1 MRYNMKDRITHPYPE
16 DGRLWRALEDLKA
29 KYDRMADMHTPTTD
43 QRESR
48 NIVPAKVYFGN
59 GNWGFIDYKEM
70 YYIREKKQYGFNAPM
85 KARILKF
92 RESMR
97 QQGVPMLIVSR
108 TYTIEEMKVMC
119 KRWLIENGGK

>member
-1 MRYNMKDRITHPYPE
+1 MKDRILRPLPE
-16 DGRLWRALEDLKA
+16 DGRLWRALDDLKA
-29 KYDRMADMHTPTTD
+29 KYDRMAEMHEPVQD
-43 QRESR
+43 RRQSR
-48 NIVPAKVYFGN
+48 QVVPAKVYFPN
-59 GNWGFIDYKEM
+59 GNYGFIDYREM
-70 YYIREKKQYGFNAPM
+70 WYIKGDRQNGFNAPM

-119 KRWLIENGGK
+119 KRWLIENGAK

>member
-1 MRYNMKDRITHPYPE
+1 MRYNMKDRILRPLPE
-16 DGRLWRALEDLKA
+16 DGRLWRALDDLKA
-29 KYDRMADMHTPTTD
+29 KYDRMAELREVKDMR
-43 QRESR
+43 QSRE
-48 NIVPAKVYFGN
+48 IVPAKVYFPN
-59 GNWGFIDYKEM
+59 GNWGFIDYKEF
-70 YYIREKKQYGFNAPM
+70 YYIKATKLQGFNAPM

-119 KRWLIENGGK
+119 KRWLIEDGAK